1 MSNSR
6 SSQSLYTSPSSNS
19 AAELIGQWNSFQD
32 VKYGHDIFLIYL
44 GHHHGMEPES
54 LSPVHLLS
62 VINTIEND
70 IQICFN
76 KILQDENSFGNVYTW
91 NRSRFGTIALSYTP
105 TFFRM
110 TIIPVYVLI
119 ELPSGFGG
127 DRVWRGR
134 ATAPPPVGQIYLFLI

>member
-1 MSNSR
+1 MPNSR

-32 VKYGHDIFLIYL
+32 VKDGHDIFPIYS
-44 GHHHGMEPES
+44 GHHHGMEPGS

-62 VINTIEND
+62 LSVINTIKND

-91 NRSRFGTIALSYTP
+91 NRSI
-105 TFFRM
+105 FFRN
-110 TIIPVYVLI
+110 
-119 ELPSGFGG
+119 
-127 DRVWRGR
+127 
-134 ATAPPPVGQIYLFLI
+134 